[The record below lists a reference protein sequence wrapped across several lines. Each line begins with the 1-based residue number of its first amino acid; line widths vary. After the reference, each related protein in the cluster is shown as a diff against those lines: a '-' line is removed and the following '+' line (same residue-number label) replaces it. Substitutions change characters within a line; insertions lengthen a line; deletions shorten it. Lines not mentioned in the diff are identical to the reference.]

1 MILTHTLRIMS
12 SGQATSSLTTLSFCP
27 SDWVNLEVPGEIIDN
42 NWTDE
47 DIRGDA
53 RHRAA
58 SPSISKDALRIAW
71 KQVEDQSDRD
81 QVKQSKEETFN
92 LIESFDSGGLKCM
105 YAAYQFTR
113 GIKEEYIDY
122 YYDSISGDV
131 DSGYEELCD
140 SLNKKNR
147 RVGKC
152 MFIYLYN
159 KNFLKSIFTLDYIDR
174 LKPREI
180 GQADNPPSNPINDLT
195 VGDIE
200 DVLETSSRDAQEWH
214 SFQYGGSYFLSI
226 KRHYRDAVDTQTTTN
241 EEVEQA
247 EYVVSK
253 FIGDKVEIHTE
264 KKSTAGTVRTSLAGA
279 YHDTDVE
286 FERAEERKPHDHFD
300 RLTPIDL
307 IENIEE
313 VGKYVVTGIL
323 TGDSKLTNNPTVKLR
338 TDGGR
343 VLPAIQDLQTTS
355 DQFFTEIRRVKH
367 IAIEKDDTTYTLF
380 PRQDEG
386 NNYEWYVRYQAA
398 GISDTER
405 EEFESDMEEALDIS
419 PCFVS
424 SE

>member
-1 MILTHTLRIMS
+1 
-12 SGQATSSLTTLSFCP
+12 
-27 SDWVNLEVPGEIIDN
+27 
-42 NWTDE
+42 
-47 DIRGDA
+47 
-53 RHRAA
+53 
-58 SPSISKDALRIAW
+58 
-71 KQVEDQSDRD
+71 
-81 QVKQSKEETFN
+81 
-92 LIESFDSGGLKCM
+92 M
-105 YAAYQFTR
+105 YAAYRFTR
-113 GIKEEYIDY
+113 GIKEEYINY
-122 YYDSISGDV
+122 YYEDISEDV
-131 DSGYEELCD
+131 DSGYKDLYD
-140 SLNKKNR
+140 SLNTKNR

-152 MFIYLYN
+152 MFLYMYN
-159 KNFLKSIFTLDYIDR
+159 EDSLKSIFMLDHIDR
-174 LKPREI
+174 PKPREI
-180 GQADNPPSNPINDLT
+180 GRADNPPSNPIDDLT

-200 DVLETSSRDAQEWH
+200 DVLKTSSRDAQEWH
-214 SFQYGGSYFLSI
+214 SFQYDGSHFLAI

-253 FIGDKVEIHTE
+253 FIDDKVEIHTE

-286 FERAEERKPHDHFD
+286 FERAEERKSHDHFD
-300 RLTPIDL
+300 GISPIDL
-307 IENIEE
+307 IEDIED

-338 TDGGR
+338 TDGER

-355 DQFFTEIRRVKH
+355 DQFFTEMRRVKH
-367 IAIEKDDTTYTLF
+367 IAIQKDDTTYTLF

-405 EEFESDMEEALDIS
+405 EEFEDDMEEALDIT
-419 PCFVS
+419 PCFIS

>member
-1 MILTHTLRIMS
+1 MS
-12 SGQATSSLTTLSFCP
+12 SGQTTSSLTTLSFRP
-27 SDWVNLEVPGEIIDN
+27 SDWVDLEVPGEIIDE

-58 SPSISKDALRIAW
+58 SSSISKDALRIAW
-71 KQVEDQSDRD
+71 KQVQDQSDRD

-92 LIESFDSGGLKCM
+92 LIDSLDSGGLKCM
-105 YAAYQFTR
+105 YAAYRFTR
-113 GIKEEYIDY
+113 GIKETYIDY
-122 YYDSISGDV
+122 YYDDISGEV
-131 DSGYEELCD
+131 DSGYKDLYD

-152 MFIYLYN
+152 MFLYLYDEDS
-159 KNFLKSIFTLDYIDR
+159 LKSIFTLDHIDR
-174 LKPREI
+174 PKPREI
-180 GQADNPPSNPINDLT
+180 GQANNPPSNPIEDLT

-200 DVLETSSRDAQEWH
+200 DVLETSSRDAEEWH
-214 SFQYGGSYFLSI
+214 SFQYDGSYFLSI

-253 FIGDKVEIHTE
+253 FIDNKVEIHTE
-264 KKSTAGTVRTSLAGA
+264 KKSTAGTLRTSLGGA
-279 YHDTDVE
+279 YHNTDVE
-286 FERAEERKPHDHFD
+286 FERAEDRKPHDHFEG
-300 RLTPIDL
+300 LTPIDL
-307 IENIEE
+307 IENIEH

-323 TGDSKLTNNPTVKLR
+323 TGDSKLRNNPTVKLR
-338 TDGGR
+338 TDGER
-343 VLPAIQDLQTTS
+343 VLPAIQDLQATS

-367 IAIEKDDTTYTLF
+367 IAVEKDDTTYTLF

-386 NNYEWYVRYQAA
+386 NDYEWYVRYQAS

-405 EEFESDMEEALDIS
+405 EEFEADMEKALEIT